1 MGSKPKDDKVEKTGK
16 KEEDK
21 PKAKD
26 SIRKQE
32 VRRELVRLAN
42 TDLDAT
48 KSLRIAL
55 TGIKGISYAMSKA
68 ICGIANF
75 DPSTKLNTLSEKDR
89 ENLENIIYD
98 PVKFGL
104 PAWFLNRR
112 TAFDTGE
119 TSHPIGNDLIVVKK
133 FDIQRMVDLKI
144 WKGVRHMYGMPV
156 RGQRTRSS
164 FKKGKTVGV
173 VRKAVR
179 MQSGQGAAAPADKK
193 EEKK

>member
-55 TGIKGISYAMSKA
+55 TGIKS
-68 ICGIANF
+68 
-75 DPSTKLNTLSEKDR
+75 
-89 ENLENIIYD
+89 
-98 PVKFGL
+98 
-104 PAWFLNRR
+104 
-112 TAFDTGE
+112 
-119 TSHPIGNDLIVVKK
+119 
-133 FDIQRMVDLKI
+133 
-144 WKGVRHMYGMPV
+144 
-156 RGQRTRSS
+156 
-164 FKKGKTVGV
+164 
-173 VRKAVR
+173 
-179 MQSGQGAAAPADKK
+179 
-193 EEKK
+193 